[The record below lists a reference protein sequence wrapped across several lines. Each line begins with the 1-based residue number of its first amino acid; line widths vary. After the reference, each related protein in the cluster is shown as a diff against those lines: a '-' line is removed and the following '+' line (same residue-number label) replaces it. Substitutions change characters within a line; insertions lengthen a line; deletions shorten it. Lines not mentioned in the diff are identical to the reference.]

1 MELLAEEDGW
11 TLLQSLSAEDL
22 SMVEP
27 AVLDALDR
35 VHALCLPGGGLPV
48 LADCR
53 PCNVMVK

>member
-22 SMVEP
+22 SVVEP
-27 AVLDALDR
+27 VVLDALDR
-35 VHALCLPGGGLPV
+35 VHALCLPAGGFPV